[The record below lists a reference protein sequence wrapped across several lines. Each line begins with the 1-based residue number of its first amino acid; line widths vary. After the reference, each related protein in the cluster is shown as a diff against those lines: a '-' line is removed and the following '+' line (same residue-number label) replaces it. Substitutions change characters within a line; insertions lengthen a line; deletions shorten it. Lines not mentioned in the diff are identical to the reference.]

1 MKLTVTMN
9 PSKRGLNMIFNT
21 KTVDYTNRDEMIAFL
36 TNHFRYSTM
45 NSWNQMTSYANNVKL
60 HNLGIPSDI
69 YSKAFDFLY
78 AECFDYNDDVDNL
91 IYDFRAETG
100 YTAGFNGRSGGYI
113 VMYETE
119 LDKKG
124 RRVTMMRS
132 IDQYED
138 FEDWETEDI
147 AERVKLV
154 QKFDQLCD
162 DIRDLFIYYVN
173 NVTLKNVE
181 VIHTEVK
188 RVAVFDEDNETE
200 E

>member
-1 MKLTVTMN
+1 
-9 PSKRGLNMIFNT
+9 
-21 KTVDYTNRDEMIAFL
+21 
-36 TNHFRYSTM
+36 
-45 NSWNQMTSYANNVKL
+45 
-60 HNLGIPSDI
+60 
-69 YSKAFDFLY
+69 
-78 AECFDYNDDVDNL
+78 
-91 IYDFRAETG
+91 
-100 YTAGFNGRSGGYI
+100 
-113 VMYETE
+113 MYETE